1 MTMSICFSQHTSC
14 TWSLGNLAKKWTCLQ
29 AWRLAMCQFVAVWA
43 EKLAIG
49 IIEKFVSQVAHT
61 RSDQLSHSSGWK
73 MCRKNLHIVTL
84 AKVGATC
91 SCTVLHKGSFKHWW
105 WHSLQRSWH
114 RLVDLVTDMS
124 RHLSLI
130 CRITSKTSKW
140 VGEPDYCS
148 DMLRQPSST
157 SKMQMV
163 HCTRA
168 KAKKHGKTI
177 PQTRLITKR
186 AWKARQC
193 MTSCVM
199 LA

>member
-1 MTMSICFSQHTSC
+1 MCCWPKIQFKNHDNVNICFSQHTSC

-124 RHLSLI
+124 LV
-130 CRITSKTSKW
+130 TDTT
-140 VGEPDYCS
+140 
-148 DMLRQPSST
+148 DMSRQPSST
-157 SKMQMV
+157 TKMHNE
-163 HCTRA
+163 HCTCA
-168 KAKKHGKTI
+168 KTQMCEHGKKQFQKPDNLQREAMHDKLCHVGI
-177 PQTRLITKR
+177 
-186 AWKARQC
+186 ADC
-193 MTSCVM
+193 
-199 LA
+199 

>member
-1 MTMSICFSQHTSC
+1 MFASMAIGNVSICC
-14 TWSLGNLAKKWTCLQ
+14 SLSRKIGHWHHWKVCLA
-29 AWRLAMCQFVAVWA
+29 
-43 EKLAIG
+43 
-49 IIEKFVSQVAHT
+49 SST
-61 RSDQLSHSSGWK
+61 RQIDQLSHRSGWII
-73 MCRKNLHIVTL
+73 CRKNLHIVTL

-177 PQTRLITKR
+177 PQTRLISKR